1 MPDSPDEAMQK
12 EFNLWAAEGRGRAM
26 EEHHVSIGEQTIAAM
41 QLRPGERVLDLGCGT
56 GWSTRRMAGLV
67 QGVAAERPQ
76 EFGQVIGLDISDEM
90 IRQARELSGAVE
102 NALFVWGS
110 AHEIPWEE
118 NYFQK
123 VLSIEAFYY
132 YHDQAQVLREVRR
145 VMAPRGELYILINLY
160 RDNPYSLLWSEHL
173 RVPVI
178 VRSAAEY
185 ADLLREA
192 GFEEVAWRQVPDLT
206 PTPETYSGRW
216 FSNVEELR
224 DSKRIGALLLTAR
237 KPNVESPSRY

>member
-1 MPDSPDEAMQK
+1 MPDSPDEAMRK
-12 EFNLWAAEGRGRAM
+12 EFNQWAAEGRGRAM

-56 GWSTRRMAGLV
+56 GWAARRIAGLV

-76 EFGQVIGLDISDEM
+76 DFGQVIGLDVSDEM
-90 IRQARELSGAVE
+90 IRQARELSGEVE

-132 YHDQAQVLREVRR
+132 CQDQAQVLGEVRR
-145 VMAPRGELYILINLY
+145 VMAPRAELYILINLY
-160 RDNPYSLLWSEHL
+160 RDNPYSLLWVDHL
-173 RVPVI
+173 QVPVM

-185 ADLLREA
+185 TDLLRQA

-206 PTPETYSGRW
+206 PTPDSYTGRW

-224 DSKRIGALLLTAR
+224 ESKRIGALLLTAR
-237 KPNVESPSRY
+237 KPEVASPPRD